1 MWLRFMAIL
10 NHMFKEKSIKADG
23 AIVSGTCWGSY
34 FSYWY
39 CCVPAYFL
47 FPMLHS
53 SWLPL
58 DIHHTSQYPPFPFA
72 IQYINSPFVGR
83 FVLKEVVGLCYC
95 LGIAYACNL
104 AELLHVEDLSKCD
117 MMYPWYQ
124 QPYFQV
130 ICMAPMSGSADTDGC
145 GFGRNFCSSAGCGW
159 RKIGTF
165 GGSHASRILWVSL

>member
-1 MWLRFMAIL
+1 MAQPLHLALAFLGILCVGCMWLRFMAIL

-117 MMYPWYQ
+117 MMYP
-124 QPYFQV
+124 
-130 ICMAPMSGSADTDGC
+130 
-145 GFGRNFCSSAGCGW
+145 
-159 RKIGTF
+159 
-165 GGSHASRILWVSL
+165 